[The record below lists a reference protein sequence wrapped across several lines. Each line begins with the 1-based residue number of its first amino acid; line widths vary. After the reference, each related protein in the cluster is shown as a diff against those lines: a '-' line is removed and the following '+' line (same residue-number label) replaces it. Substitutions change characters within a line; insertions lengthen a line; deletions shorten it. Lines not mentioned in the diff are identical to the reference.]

1 MKNIK
6 YIAIMALGLVACEPE
21 LDNSVEDSGTYSSG
35 TADFSTFVTIGNSLT
50 AGYADGTVYLEGQ
63 KNSYPNILAEKFS
76 FVGGGEFTQPLVSDN
91 IGGLTLD
98 GNTALPGFD
107 PRFVLTGNP
116 LGPARLTDTPTT
128 NVSNIL
134 TGPFNNVGVP
144 GAKSFHLVTPDYGN
158 ISGLSTGTANPYFVR
173 MASSPSATMLADAMA
188 QDPTFFSLWIGN
200 NDILSYATSGG
211 VGVDQTGNTN
221 PATYGFNDITD
232 PGVFH
237 LTYDGLLNGMT
248 ANGAKGVVMNIPT
261 VTSIPYFTTVPHAPL
276 SPLNPDFGPLIP
288 TLNGIF
294 GQINNVFAFLGV
306 PERSIVFSQTAA
318 SAVVIK
324 DDTITDLS
332 AQMTA
337 VFNASPTFVP
347 FVQSL
352 GLPAA
357 AAPLVAN
364 LLGATYG
371 QARQATADDLL
382 VLTSQTVIGNVNQ
395 DVKAALEAQGLP
407 EAMAEQFATDGITNP
422 LADQWVLAKNEVD
435 MVITAQT
442 AYNNSI
448 AMLAAANDNVILVD
462 VNAAMNQ
469 LANGGIAY
477 DGGMI
482 TSEFVSGGGFSLDG
496 VHPTARGYAVISN
509 IILKRINEE
518 FDATIPAVNPA
529 DYPSVYFGD

>member
-35 TADFSTFVTIGNSLT
+35 TADFSKFVTIGNSLT

-76 FVGGGEFTQPLVSDN
+76 FVGGGEFTQPLVNDN
-91 IGGLTLD
+91 IGGLTLG
-98 GNTALPGFD
+98 GNQIANTRL
-107 PRFVLTGNP
+107 VLSGNP
-116 LGPARLTDTPTT
+116 LGPNYMEGTPTT
-128 NVSNIL
+128 DVSNIL

-144 GAKSFHLVTPDYGN
+144 GAKSFHL
-158 ISGLSTGTANPYFVR
+158 LSTSYGDVSGVLAGTANPYFVR
-173 MASSPSATMLADAMA
+173 MASSSSASMLGDAMA
-188 QDPTFFSLWIGN
+188 QDATFFSLWIGN
-200 NDILSYATSGG
+200 NDILSFATSGG
-211 VGVDQTGNTN
+211 VGVDQTGFYN
-221 PATYGFNDITD
+221 PALYGSNDITD
-232 PGVFH
+232 PTVFH
-237 LTYDGLLNGMT
+237 GVYNDLLNGMT

-276 SPLNPDFGPLIP
+276 SPANPAFGPMIP
-288 TLNGIF
+288 ALNAQF
-294 GQINNVFAFLGV
+294 GLLNQVFGFLGY
-306 PERSIVFSQTAA
+306 PERAIVFSETGA
-318 SAVVIK
+318 SAVVIE
-324 DDTITDLS
+324 DDSLTDISTDITNTILMFD
-332 AQMTA
+332 
-337 VFNASPTFVP
+337 PTFNPGTAYV
-347 FVQSL
+347 L
-352 GLPAA
+352 GQL
-357 AAPLVAN
+357 
-364 LLGATYG
+364 YG
-371 QARQATADDLL
+371 QARQANSNDLP
-382 VLTSQTVIGNVNQ
+382 VLTSQTVIGQPNSDAYDYLVGLG
-395 DVKAALEAQGLP
+395 VPAADAAQLSIN
-407 EAMAEQFATDGITNP
+407 GITYP
-422 LADQWVLAKNEVD
+422 LTDEWVLTETEVD

-469 LANGGIAY
+469 LANGGIFY

-482 TSEFVSGGGFSLDG
+482 TSEFVYGGGFSLDG

-509 IILKRINEE
+509 IILDRINEE